1 MLIRRLKTLLSSKD
15 GKVLFSNFSYLF
27 LLQIAGYVFPLL
39 TLPYLARVIGVDN
52 FGRIAFA
59 SAIMVWIQTVA
70 DWGFNYTATRDVAK
84 NRENKEKVSE
94 IFSNVLW
101 ARCVLV
107 LLSFMVLLILLCI
120 VPQFRDNSEV
130 ILVTFLM
137 IPGHVLFPDW
147 FFQAVERM
155 KYITIL
161 NILSKLF
168 FTIAVFLFIKDE
180 EDYILQP
187 LFVSLGYVISGLIAL
202 YYILIKWRIKLV
214 YSSVRNV
221 LSAIKKSTDV
231 FINNLMPN
239 LYNSFTAVLLGLF
252 GTPAQNGIY
261 DAGKKFVSISANL
274 LYVISR
280 TTFPYLVRK
289 FDKHYLYARISLI
302 LAFFASA
309 ILFIFAPLIIHIF
322 FGKDFGESVVV
333 LRITSVALFFI
344 MMSSVYGTNFL
355 IIRGFDKKLRNV
367 TMIASIIGL
376 IISFPLVYNFSFIGA
391 SLTYM
396 ISSMLLGSGS
406 FLASRKVRNGL

>member
-1 MLIRRLKTLLSSKD
+1 
-15 GKVLFSNFSYLF
+15 
-27 LLQIAGYVFPLL
+27 
-39 TLPYLARVIGVDN
+39 
-52 FGRIAFA
+52 
-59 SAIMVWIQTVA
+59 
-70 DWGFNYTATRDVAK
+70 
-84 NRENKEKVSE
+84 
-94 IFSNVLW
+94 
-101 ARCVLV
+101 
-107 LLSFMVLLILLCI
+107 
-120 VPQFRDNSEV
+120 
-130 ILVTFLM
+130 
-137 IPGHVLFPDW
+137 
-147 FFQAVERM
+147 
-155 KYITIL
+155 
-161 NILSKLF
+161 
-168 FTIAVFLFIKDE
+168 
-180 EDYILQP
+180 
-187 LFVSLGYVISGLIAL
+187 
-202 YYILIKWRIKLV
+202 
-214 YSSVRNV
+214 
-221 LSAIKKSTDV
+221 
-231 FINNLMPN
+231 MPN

-355 IIRGFDKKLRNV
+355 IIRGLDKKLRNV
-367 TMIASIIGL
+367 TMIASIIGF